1 MILSAYLTLIRIS
14 LFQRIKQCQFT
25 FSSFAFI
32 CSFALISTFNLFFIS
47 TASAQD
53 IDQVKAKDIAII
65 AIHGKWGA
73 PPGPIANYLQ
83 QAGFTVVSPT
93 MPWSRLRLYD
103 VAYEDGLKE
112 VHQEVLQLK
121 ARGFK
126 KIVMVG
132 HSFGANGT
140 LAYAS
145 QYQDVDAL
153 VLLAPGHVPEI
164 SYEFN
169 RTTFDVNK
177 AREMVSSGL
186 GNELFTFTDPNSG
199 NRSRPIT
206 AKASIYLSYF
216 EPQSLANMPLSAS
229 KIQAA
234 LPVLLINS
242 SEDGISRKGESYIFT
257 HLKRHPQSVFKLSH
271 ASHLSTPE
279 ENKEEVLKFIQSLQP

>member
-1 MILSAYLTLIRIS
+1 MNLRKHLRLIGSPFILL
-14 LFQRIKQCQFT
+14 IKQTPLGLLFSFVLIGT
-25 FSSFAFI
+25 FH
-32 CSFALISTFNLFFIS
+32 LLFIS
-47 TASAQD
+47 TASAQEKHKEKE
-53 IDQVKAKDIAII
+53 VAII

-83 QAGFTVVSPT
+83 NAGFTVESPT
-93 MPWSRLRLYD
+93 MPWSRFRLYD

-112 VHQEVLQLK
+112 VHQRVSKLK
-121 ARGFK
+121 AQGFK
-126 KIVMVG
+126 KIVMIG

-177 AREMVSSGL
+177 AREMVSSGR
-186 GNELFTFTDPNSG
+186 GDESFTFTDPNSG

-216 EPQSLANMPLSAS
+216 EPQSMANMPLSAS
-229 KIQAA
+229 RIQAS

-257 HLKRHPQSVFKLSH
+257 HLKKHSKSVFKLSH